1 MTESD
6 RSDVTALLGDWR
18 NGEQRARERV
28 LELLYDEL
36 RGLARHHMRGER
48 VDHTLQPTALL
59 HEAYQRL
66 VNVELDFESRSH
78 FVSMAARTMRRVLVD
93 HARARAAGKRQ
104 GQLRVTLPD
113 ADQLPAATSPC
124 TVIDLHLALERLHD
138 VDERQADALEL
149 HYFGGL
155 RYDEIASALG
165 TSEATVGRDIRHGKA
180 WLRHQ
185 LRGAPPDGS

>member
-1 MTESD
+1 MLDSNQD
-6 RSDVTALLGDWR
+6 DVTALLGAWR
-18 NGEQRARERV
+18 EGTSGARERV

-36 RGLARHHMRGER
+36 RGLARHHMRDER
-48 VDHTLQPTALL
+48 ADHTLQPTALV
-59 HEAYQRL
+59 HEAYARL

-113 ADQLPAATSPC
+113 EDQLPAESPY
-124 TVIDLHLALERLHD
+124 TVIDIHLALERLQA
-138 VDERQADALEL
+138 VDERQASILEL

-155 RYDEIASALG
+155 GYDEIATGLG
-165 TSEATVGRDIRHGKA
+165 ISEATVGRDIRHGKA
-180 WLRHQ
+180 WLRHA
-185 LRGAPPDGS
+185 LRGAQPDGS